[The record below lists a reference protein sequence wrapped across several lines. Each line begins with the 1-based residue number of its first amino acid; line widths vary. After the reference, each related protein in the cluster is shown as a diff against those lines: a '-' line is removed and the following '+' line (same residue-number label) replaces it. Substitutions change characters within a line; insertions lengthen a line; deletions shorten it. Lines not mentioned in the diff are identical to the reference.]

1 MRTKTPQRLERKDAG
16 GGREVRSFALQ
27 IKAAGDDGTVEGYGS
42 VFGVRDNYDD
52 VIAKGAFIQSLKD
65 HKAAGTMP
73 AMLWQHDAD
82 KPIGVW
88 TEMVED
94 EKGLRIKGQLAM
106 ETVKGKEAHA
116 LLKMGALNGLSI
128 GFMSKEWAYD
138 RDTEV
143 RTLTAID
150 LWEVSLVTF
159 PANEKA
165 RVTNV
170 KAISEDSVA
179 RAIKHLKAA
188 IALHVAHMD
197 GSEPTSDESQMRMMK
212 MMEDALSA
220 LQKSKGAD
228 DDDMEDM
235 EGMGKSMSTPKN
247 AERILRDAGFSRS
260 DATALVSRV
269 MRMGEVRRDSVD
281 STVAAMKSADR
292 LLRSLT
298 S

>member
-1 MRTKTPQRLERKDAG
+1 MRTKTPQRPERKDAG

-138 RDTEV
+138 RETEV

-170 KAISEDSVA
+170 KSA
-179 RAIKHLKAA
+179 
-188 IALHVAHMD
+188 
-197 GSEPTSDESQMRMMK
+197 DEM
-212 MMEDALSA
+212 A
-220 LQKSKGAD
+220 
-228 DDDMEDM
+228 
-235 EGMGKSMSTPKN
+235 TPKD
-247 AERILRDAGFSRS
+247 AEKALRDAGFSKS
-260 DATALVSRV
+260 DATAFVSRV
-269 MRMGEVRRDSVD
+269 MRMGEVRSDSAN
-281 STVAAMKSADR
+281 STAVAMKAADR

>member
-1 MRTKTPQRLERKDAG
+1 MKTKHFDVGFE
-16 GGREVRSFALQ
+16 
-27 IKAAGDDGTVEGYGS
+27 IKAVNADGTVEGYGS

-138 RDTEV
+138 RETEV

-170 KAISEDSVA
+170 KSA
-179 RAIKHLKAA
+179 
-188 IALHVAHMD
+188 
-197 GSEPTSDESQMRMMK
+197 DELQAPK
-212 MMEDALSA
+212 DAE
-220 LQKSKGAD
+220 KV
-228 DDDMEDM
+228 
-235 EGMGKSMSTPKN
+235 
-247 AERILRDAGFSRS
+247 LRDAGFSKS
-260 DATALVSRV
+260 DATAFVSRV
-269 MRMGEVRRDSVD
+269 MRMGEVRSDSAN
-281 STVAAMKSADR
+281 STAVAMKAADR

>member
-1 MRTKTPQRLERKDAG
+1 MKTKHFDVGFE
-16 GGREVRSFALQ
+16 
-27 IKAAGDDGTVEGYGS
+27 IKAVNADGTVEGYGS

-138 RDTEV
+138 RDSEV

-170 KAISEDSVA
+170 KSA
-179 RAIKHLKAA
+179 
-188 IALHVAHMD
+188 
-197 GSEPTSDESQMRMMK
+197 DELQAPK
-212 MMEDALSA
+212 DAE
-220 LQKSKGAD
+220 KV
-228 DDDMEDM
+228 
-235 EGMGKSMSTPKN
+235 
-247 AERILRDAGFSRS
+247 LRDAGFSKS
-260 DATALVSRV
+260 DATAFVSRV
-269 MRMGEVRRDSVD
+269 MRMGEVRSDSAN
-281 STVAAMKSADR
+281 STAVAMKAADR

>member
-1 MRTKTPQRLERKDAG
+1 MQNKTRQRPERKDAG

-27 IKAAGDDGTVEGYGS
+27 IKATGDDGTVEGYGS

-52 VIAKGAFIQSLKD
+52 VIAKGAFVKSLKD

-138 RDTEV
+138 RETEV

-170 KAISEDSVA
+170 KSA
-179 RAIKHLKAA
+179 
-188 IALHVAHMD
+188 
-197 GSEPTSDESQMRMMK
+197 DEM
-212 MMEDALSA
+212 A
-220 LQKSKGAD
+220 
-228 DDDMEDM
+228 
-235 EGMGKSMSTPKN
+235 TPKD
-247 AERILRDAGFSRS
+247 AEKALRDAGFSKS
-260 DATALVSRV
+260 DATAFVSRV
-269 MRMGEVRRDSVD
+269 MRMGEVRSDSAN
-281 STVAAMKSADR
+281 STAVAMKAADR

>member
-1 MRTKTPQRLERKDAG
+1 MKTKHFDVGFE
-16 GGREVRSFALQ
+16 
-27 IKAAGDDGTVEGYGS
+27 IKAVNADGTVEGYGS

-52 VIAKGAFIQSLKD
+52 VIAKGAFVQSLKD

-138 RDTEV
+138 RETEV

-170 KAISEDSVA
+170 KSA
-179 RAIKHLKAA
+179 
-188 IALHVAHMD
+188 
-197 GSEPTSDESQMRMMK
+197 DEM
-212 MMEDALSA
+212 A
-220 LQKSKGAD
+220 
-228 DDDMEDM
+228 
-235 EGMGKSMSTPKN
+235 TPKD
-247 AERILRDAGFSRS
+247 AEKALRDAGFSKS
-260 DATALVSRV
+260 DATAFVSRV
-269 MRMGEVRRDSVD
+269 MRMGEVRSDSAN
-281 STVAAMKSADR
+281 STAVAMKAADR

>member
-1 MRTKTPQRLERKDAG
+1 MRTKTPQRPERKDAG

-52 VIAKGAFIQSLKD
+52 VIAKGAFVQSLKD

-128 GFMSKEWAYD
+128 GFMSKEWSYD
-138 RDTEV
+138 RETEV

-170 KAISEDSVA
+170 KSA
-179 RAIKHLKAA
+179 
-188 IALHVAHMD
+188 
-197 GSEPTSDESQMRMMK
+197 DELQAPK
-212 MMEDALSA
+212 DAE
-220 LQKSKGAD
+220 KV
-228 DDDMEDM
+228 
-235 EGMGKSMSTPKN
+235 
-247 AERILRDAGFSRS
+247 LRDAGFSKS
-260 DATALVSRV
+260 DATAFVSRV
-269 MRMGEVRRDSVD
+269 MRMGEVRSDSAN
-281 STVAAMKSADR
+281 STAVAMKAADR

>member
-1 MRTKTPQRLERKDAG
+1 MRTKTPQRPERKDAG

-52 VIAKGAFIQSLKD
+52 VIAKGAFVQSLKD

-128 GFMSKEWAYD
+128 GFMSKEWSYD
-138 RDTEV
+138 RETEV

-170 KAISEDSVA
+170 KSA
-179 RAIKHLKAA
+179 
-188 IALHVAHMD
+188 
-197 GSEPTSDESQMRMMK
+197 DEM
-212 MMEDALSA
+212 A
-220 LQKSKGAD
+220 
-228 DDDMEDM
+228 
-235 EGMGKSMSTPKN
+235 TPKD
-247 AERILRDAGFSRS
+247 AEKALRDARFSKS
-260 DATALVSRV
+260 DATAFVSRV
-269 MRMGEVRRDSVD
+269 MRMGEVRSDSAN
-281 STVAAMKSADR
+281 STAVAMKAADR

>member
-1 MRTKTPQRLERKDAG
+1 MQTKRLDVGFE
-16 GGREVRSFALQ
+16 L
-27 IKAAGDDGTVEGYGS
+27 KAIGADGTVEGYGS

-170 KAISEDSVA
+170 KSA
-179 RAIKHLKAA
+179 
-188 IALHVAHMD
+188 
-197 GSEPTSDESQMRMMK
+197 DELQAPK
-212 MMEDALSA
+212 DAE
-220 LQKSKGAD
+220 KV
-228 DDDMEDM
+228 
-235 EGMGKSMSTPKN
+235 
-247 AERILRDAGFSRS
+247 LRDAGFSKS
-260 DATALVSRV
+260 DATAFVSRV
-269 MRMGEVRRDSVD
+269 MRMGEVRSDSAN
-281 STVAAMKSADR
+281 STAVAMKAADR